1 MATRNYTFP
10 FNYKIGGFPFS
21 FYAFSLRAELTPPLS
36 EKEKTLMNTKKK
48 YDEALL
54 FLFAKKC
61 WEIVDVLLNGKKT
74 SSGNQNLK
82 SLLATDNQQIS

>member
-1 MATRNYTFP
+1 MATRNYAFP

-36 EKEKTLMNTKKK
+36 EKKKDFNEHEKEMN
-48 YDEALL
+48 EALL

-61 WEIVDVLLNGKKT
+61 WEIVDVLLNKKRT
-74 SSGNQNLK
+74 SSGNQKLK
-82 SLLATDNQQIS
+82 SLLVTDNQQIS